1 LPHPN
6 IRNKGNTIMNAIENA
21 GHQVA
26 LAESAANAAADELAA
41 AHAHADNI
49 RDRRAVLVSE
59 RDAIAAVRKAGGD
72 ADGARLALLAVDIE
86 ALDGLLVEATAAVA
100 AAQTKADEAR
110 VAVTAAR
117 QQLDLATSRDL
128 LARLAPHATALS
140 AKLAETMAEIR
151 AVEARLKLPR
161 PSWAPPKA
169 FANEIRRLD
178 LQGDGV
184 PGIRQ

>member
-1 LPHPN
+1 
-6 IRNKGNTIMNAIENA
+6 MNAIETA
-21 GHQVA
+21 GHNVA
-26 LAESAANAAADELAA
+26 IAESAEAAAANGLAA
-41 AHAHADNI
+41 AHARADNI
-49 RDRRAVLVSE
+49 RTRRDALVAE
-59 RDAIAAVRKAGGD
+59 RDAIAAARKAGGD
-72 ADGARLALLAVDIE
+72 IDAGRLAVLGLDIAAVEELIAD
-86 ALDGLLVEATAAVA
+86 ATAAVA
-100 AAQTKADEAR
+100 AAQTKADETR
-110 VAVTAAR
+110 VAVAAAR
-117 QQLDLATSRDL
+117 QQLDLVKDREF

-140 AKLAETMAEIR
+140 AKLAETMAEIH